1 MKQYFFGVY
10 YLKSAEK
17 DFQKEREKYHT
28 FLHTLLLTFLLSF
41 LLPFLLLFL
50 QKVPFLS
57 LIRMTY
63 RIQSMPFYSDNDKF
77 FPWIPNIADKVVVTC
92 CVDFFD
98 DVLVTP
104 FKMSSHWSLPTLLSF
119 VKFSSSCLGSI
130 GVKRI
135 FGLGLQLL
143 RKDFPGWWLDCFSD
157 WFSLGM

>member
-1 MKQYFFGVY
+1 MTDSNTMITKVAFFDRAFIMWIWEALY
-10 YLKSAEK
+10 AWIISHSYKASCKSNNK
-17 DFQKEREKYHT
+17 WNRT
-28 FLHTLLLTFLLSF
+28 GWTLHALHKWIIFIVS
-41 LLPFLLLFL
+41 
-50 QKVPFLS
+50 Q
-57 LIRMTY
+57 R
-63 RIQSMPFYSDNDKF
+63 F

-143 RKDFPGWWLDCFSD
+143 RKDFPDWWLDCFSD
-157 WFSLGM
+157 WFSLGML